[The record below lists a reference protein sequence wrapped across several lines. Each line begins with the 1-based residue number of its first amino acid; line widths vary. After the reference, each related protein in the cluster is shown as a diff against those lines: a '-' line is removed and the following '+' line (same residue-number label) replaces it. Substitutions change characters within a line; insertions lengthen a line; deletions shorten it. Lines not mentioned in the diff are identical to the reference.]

1 MHTIKVLG
9 TGCKKCQKVY
19 DIIDATRASLSVD
32 IELQKE
38 ENAQVIMQY
47 GVMKTPAVVVD
58 ERVVFSGNIPTAD
71 DVKSW
76 F

>member
-58 ERVVFSGNIPTAD
+58 EKVVFSGNIPTAD

>member
-19 DIIDATRASLSVD
+19 DIIDATRASLSVET
-32 IELQKE
+32 ELQKE

-58 ERVVFSGNIPTAD
+58 EKVVFSGNVPTAD